1 MSIIATACARADTA
15 AKALTMAYLF
25 ADVPRG
31 LQFMRLKIALKLHFK
46 RLQYNRENYP

>member
-31 LQFMRLKIALKLHFK
+31 LQFMHFK